1 MEKLLRKLPKP
12 LGVDQ
17 NASFQLV
24 QAKAALLIAQS
35 GFSYHFNEILVGLS
49 AVWLHN
55 LGIKSGEGDDYVQ
68 LFRAEFAVIKV
79 LCWGS

>member
-12 LGVDQ
+12 LGVGQ

-24 QAKAALLIAQS
+24 QAKAALLIGQ
-35 GFSYHFNEILVGLS
+35 GEFSYHFDEILVGLS

-55 LGIKSGEGDDYVQ
+55 LGIKSGEGDDYVE

-79 LCWGS
+79 LR